1 VKPKVNERS
10 ASARQACRNCW
21 GPVSLACQNSDTHCR
36 EVAVHRNRSS
46 RGRSHMA
53 GSVPAEDYKPAAD
66 SNRPAGADNRMAA
79 REIRRPHPATNP
91 IRPNPIRPNHLH
103 ATPSRLPTRRRA
115 SHRHPNHPHAS
126 HRHPNHPHASHHHHR
141 AIEPGQWRG
150 TTPGPERQQLIGRQR
165 ACVKRSWRALPAS
178 SVALLPYPI
187 TEQVRRSRRALL

>member
-79 REIRRPHPATNP
+79 REIRRPHLAT
-91 IRPNPIRPNHLH
+91 NPIRPNHLH
-103 ATPSRLPTRRRA
+103 ATPSHLPTRRR
-115 SHRHPNHPHAS
+115 AS

-150 TTPGPERQQLIGRQR
+150 TTPEPERQQLIGRQR